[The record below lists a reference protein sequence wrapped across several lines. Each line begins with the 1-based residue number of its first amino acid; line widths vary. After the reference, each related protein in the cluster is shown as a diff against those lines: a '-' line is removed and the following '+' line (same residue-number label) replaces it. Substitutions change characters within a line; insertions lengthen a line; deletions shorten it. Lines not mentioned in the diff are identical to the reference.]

1 MGAKHPCLELTTSLD
16 LLFQGISD
24 KVKTHAFSGGRMTAK
39 EQREL
44 GADLDKD
51 VSYQWLRFFLED
63 DNELEAIGASYGS
76 GQGESWCTKS

>member
-1 MGAKHPCLELTTSLD
+1 
-16 LLFQGISD
+16 
-24 KVKTHAFSGGRMTAK
+24 MTAK